1 MECMNMLDSKNKLR
15 IILVQTNFMLPQ
27 GWCKR
32 RPIQYH
38 ALLCLVEVAGMGN
51 QLRMG

>member
-1 MECMNMLDSKNKLR
+1 MNMLDSKNKLR
-15 IILVQTNFMLPQ
+15 IILVQTNFKLPQ

-38 ALLCLVEVAGMGN
+38 ALLSLVEVAGMGN

>member
-1 MECMNMLDSKNKLR
+1 MNMLDNKKKLC
-15 IILVQTNFMLPQ
+15 IILVQTNFKLPQ
-27 GWCKR
+27 GWCK